1 MNAPATHQEIEYKF
15 RIPQH
20 LALDVSQLLTDAG
33 LNFTQEATRSMQA
46 HYYDTPR
53 LSLLRWGVTLRRRT
67 GGGDDGWHMKLPQWS
82 NTSAST
88 RDELRIE
95 RDDTSVPFELT
106 AIIAPLLRRQDLEL
120 MAEVRTEREPFTIKN
135 SQGVSLVEVVDDHVA
150 VHREGNV
157 VSFREVEVELLDG
170 SPDAITAAHEV
181 CARVQSAGGEPSSVS
196 KAAQALGK
204 HAGEPPDVPL
214 IDHPDPAGVAVDALQ
229 AIFSGYVR
237 ALLLADVDMRRGI
250 PDSVHQM
257 RVACRRLRSA
267 LKTFRPILDPD
278 AVTFLREELAWLAT
292 ELGEVRDTEVQ
303 LQALAFAIEDEDARS
318 FVTET
323 LNARMRAAQSS
334 ALAAVRSDR
343 HDFLLEDL
351 IILVAEPPV
360 SAAAFD
366 AADSTIH
373 RCVRRTWRRLSRS
386 VSATTA
392 KSPADDWHRI
402 RILAKQAR
410 YAVEAAA
417 PLFGDDYKRLGKSL
431 AWVTDT
437 LGSKQD
443 AQVSISTLHEIA
455 QSAPGPVA
463 FQLGVQAARFANQSG
478 DDVRDFSRRWPRIV
492 EQAHRL
498 GLDG

>member
-1 MNAPATHQEIEYKF
+1 VNAPQSHQEIEYKF
-15 RIPQH
+15 RIPGH
-20 LALDVSQLLTDAG
+20 IALDIAQLLSDAEVDV
-33 LNFTQEATRSMQA
+33 THEATRSMQA

-67 GGGDDGWHMKLPQWS
+67 GGGDDGWHIKLPQWS
-82 NTSAST
+82 SASTST

-95 RDDTSVPFELT
+95 RDDASVPFELT

-120 MAEVRTEREPFTIKN
+120 MAEVRTEREPFTIKD
-135 SQGVSLVEVVDDHVA
+135 SDGAALVEVVDDHVE
-150 VHREGNV
+150 VHREGSV
-157 VSFREVEVELLDG
+157 ISFREIEVELLDG
-170 SPDAITAAHEV
+170 SADALAAAQQI

-267 LKTFRPILDPD
+267 LKTFRPILDAD
-278 AVTFLREELAWLAT
+278 AVSFLREELAWLAT

-303 LQALAFAIEDEDARS
+303 LHALTSAIKDQDTRD
-318 FVTET
+318 FVTTT
-323 LNARMRAAQSS
+323 LNAKMRAAQSS

-366 AADSTIH
+366 AAGPTIH
-373 RCVRRTWRRLSRS
+373 RCVRRTWRKLSHS
-386 VSATTA
+386 VSAATA
-392 KSPADDWHRI
+392 KSPSEEWHRI

-437 LGSKQD
+437 LGSRQD
-443 AQVSISTLHEIA
+443 AQVSIDTLHNIA
-455 QSAPGPVA
+455 SNAPGPIA
-463 FQLGVQAARFANQSG
+463 YQLGLQAAHFANQSG